1 MEIQT
6 SLNSLTESSKELE
19 NTFLYLGDCFTKLS
33 RKQNSQSL
41 DKLKDILAQLD
52 ELNTI
57 QTEREANFFTDF
69 NIKYSD
75 FYKSLNKSITELN
88 EISVQVSELKNISEE
103 MELIALNA
111 MVISIKSGDKGRAFS
126 KITENLKRLSNMMN
140 GYAQKLISTEQE
152 LLSNITNL
160 KDLYDKI
167 SNAENNIESISSSV
181 SSTIKEMLS
190 SSLIPLQEI
199 VSQSQEIYQPIIKA
213 MEGLQIQDIIRQS
226 LDQIHLLLSQSAQSE
241 ATGSQFSLDKNE
253 QLDNISFEISVFE
266 LAEKILTDINQQL
279 LDSSKIFKDNWSI
292 VTEILSK
299 VETSR
304 KNYIAMFIEN
314 SSESNDKNLITKLTD
329 AENKYSNMIEEF
341 LTYQQSQKNMCADC
355 KIITKKVLSMHEIF
369 EVLEPIIAQL
379 HHVRILQEIEVSK
392 NLAISTVKNFV
403 DDMDKLITTAQ
414 SNLEQMDSNVDGF
427 IDNIQTLL
435 KNFTSTINENT
446 EQMENLKKQK
456 NSFFENLRNSRLEIS
471 HTMHGFTVFPE
482 DFTETCYK
490 VAEKLENIESHS
502 RIFAQ
507 IIEKYQNLVYTK
519 SAEREKLF
527 AEYNI
532 NSWEIKNNKLKDLI
546 QQFTIT
552 AHKETA
558 GKIAGFQVESGFEA
572 GEITF
577 F

>member
-57 QTEREANFFTDF
+57 QTERESNFFTDF
-69 NIKYSD
+69 NVKYSD
-75 FYKSLNKSITELN
+75 FYKSLNKSISELN

-140 GYAQKLISTEQE
+140 GYAQKLISTEQD

-199 VSQSQEIYQPIIKA
+199 VNQSQEIYQPIIKA

-299 VETSR
+299 VESSR

-314 SSESNDKNLITKLTD
+314 SSESNDKNLIAKLTD

-392 NLAISTVKNFV
+392 NLAISTVKNSV

-456 NSFFENLRNSRLEIS
+456 NSFFDNLHNSRLEIS

-502 RIFAQ
+502 KIFAQ
-507 IIEKYQNLVYTK
+507 IIEKYQDLVYTK

-532 NSWEIKNNKLKDLI
+532 TSWEIKNNKLKDLI

>member
-57 QTEREANFFTDF
+57 QTERESNFFTDF
-69 NIKYSD
+69 NVKYSD
-75 FYKSLNKSITELN
+75 FYKSLNKSISELN

-140 GYAQKLISTEQE
+140 GYAQKLISTEQD

-199 VSQSQEIYQPIIKA
+199 VNQSQEIYQPIIKA

-226 LDQIHLLLSQSAQSE
+226 LDQIHLLLNQSAQSE

-299 VETSR
+299 VESSR

-314 SSESNDKNLITKLTD
+314 SSESNDKNLIAKLTD

-392 NLAISTVKNFV
+392 NLAISTVKNSV

-456 NSFFENLRNSRLEIS
+456 NSFFDNLHNSRLEIS

-502 RIFAQ
+502 KIFAQ
-507 IIEKYQNLVYTK
+507 IIEKYQDLVYTK

-532 NSWEIKNNKLKDLI
+532 TSWEIKNNKLKDLI

>member
-6 SLNSLTESSKELE
+6 SLNSLTNSSKELE
-19 NTFLYLGDCFTKLS
+19 NIFLYLGECFTKLS
-33 RKQNSQSL
+33 RKQNSHSL

-57 QTEREANFFTDF
+57 QTQREANFFTDF

-75 FYKSLNKSITELN
+75 FYQSLNKSITELN

-152 LLSNITNL
+152 LLSNITSL

-167 SNAENNIESISSSV
+167 SSAESNIESISSSV

-190 SSLIPLQEI
+190 SSSIPLQNI
-199 VSQSQEIYQPIIKA
+199 VSQSQEIYQPIIRA

-241 ATGSQFSLDKNE
+241 STGTQLNFDKNE

>member
-57 QTEREANFFTDF
+57 QTERESNFFTDF
-69 NIKYSD
+69 NVKYSD

-167 SNAENNIESISSSV
+167 SSAESNIESISSSV

-299 VETSR
+299 VESSR

-314 SSESNDKNLITKLTD
+314 SSESNDKNLIAKLTD

-392 NLAISTVKNFV
+392 NLAISTVKNSV

-456 NSFFENLRNSRLEIS
+456 NSFFDNLHNSRLEIS

-482 DFTETCYK
+482 DFTDTCYK

-502 RIFAQ
+502 KIFAQ
-507 IIEKYQNLVYTK
+507 IIEKYQDLVYTK

-532 NSWEIKNNKLKDLI
+532 TSWEIKNNKLKDLI

>member
-69 NIKYSD
+69 NVKYSD

-88 EISVQVSELKNISEE
+88 DISVQVSELKNISEE

-167 SNAENNIESISSSV
+167 SNAENNIETISSSV

-190 SSLIPLQEI
+190 SSLIPLQKI

-213 MEGLQIQDIIRQS
+213 MEGLQIQDIIKQS
-226 LDQIHLLLSQSAQSE
+226 LDQIHLLLSQSAQTE
-241 ATGSQFSLDKNE
+241 ATGAQFSLDKNE
-253 QLDNISFEISVFE
+253 QLDNISFEVSIFE
-266 LAEKILTDINQQL
+266 LAEKILTDINEQL
-279 LDSSKIFKDNWSI
+279 LESSKIFKDNWSV

-456 NSFFENLRNSRLEIS
+456 NSFFDNLHNSRLEIS

-502 RIFAQ
+502 KIFAQ
-507 IIEKYQNLVYTK
+507 IIEKYQDLVYTK
-519 SAEREKLF
+519 STEREKLF

-532 NSWEIKNNKLKDLI
+532 TSWEIKNNKLKDLI

>member
-1 MEIQT
+1 MEIQK
-6 SLNSLTESSKELE
+6 SLNSLTDSSKELE
-19 NTFLYLGDCFTKLS
+19 NIFLYLGECFTKLS
-33 RKQNSQSL
+33 RKQNSHSL

-69 NIKYSD
+69 NVKYSD

-88 EISVQVSELKNISEE
+88 DISVQVSELKNISEE

-140 GYAQKLISTEQE
+140 GYAQKLISTEHE

-160 KDLYDKI
+160 KELYNQI
-167 SNAENNIESISSSV
+167 SSAESNIEQISSSV
-181 SSTIKEMLS
+181 SLTIKDMLTS
-190 SSLIPLQEI
+190 SSIPLQEI

-213 MEGLQIQDIIRQS
+213 MEGLQLQDIIRQS

-241 ATGSQFSLDKNE
+241 AIGSQLSMDKNE
-253 QLDNISFEISVFE
+253 QLDTISFEISVFE
-266 LAEKILTDINQQL
+266 LADKILTDINEQL
-279 LDSSKIFKDNWSI
+279 LDSSKVFKENWSI
-292 VTEILSK
+292 VTDILSK
-299 VETSR
+299 VENSR

-314 SSESNDKNLITKLTD
+314 SSESNDKNLIAKLTD
-329 AENKYSNMIEEF
+329 AEKKYSKMIEEF
-341 LTYQQSQKNMCADC
+341 VTYQQSQKNMCADC
-355 KIITKKVLSMHEIF
+355 KIITKKVLSMHDIF
-369 EVLEPIIAQL
+369 EELEPIIAQL

-414 SNLEQMDSNVDGF
+414 ANLEQMDNNVDGF
-427 IDNIQTLL
+427 IDNIHTLL
-435 KNFTSTINENT
+435 KNFTNTINENT
-446 EQMENLKKQK
+446 EQMEILKKQK
-456 NSFFENLRNSRLEIS
+456 NSFFDNLANSRLEIS

-482 DFTETCYK
+482 DFTETCHS
-490 VAEKLENIESHS
+490 VTERLEEIEHHS
-502 RIFAQ
+502 KIFTQ
-507 IIEKYQNLVYTK
+507 VIEKYKDLIYEKTAQ
-519 SAEREKLF
+519 REKLF

-532 NSWEIKNNKLKDLI
+532 TSWEIKNNKLKDII

>member
-69 NIKYSD
+69 NVKYSD

-167 SNAENNIESISSSV
+167 SSAESNIESISSSV

-456 NSFFENLRNSRLEIS
+456 NSFFDNLHNSRLEIS

-502 RIFAQ
+502 KIFAQ
-507 IIEKYQNLVYTK
+507 IIEKYQDLVYTK

-532 NSWEIKNNKLKDLI
+532 TSWEIKNNKLKDLI

>member
-57 QTEREANFFTDF
+57 QTERESNFFTDF
-69 NIKYSD
+69 NVKYSD
-75 FYKSLNKSITELN
+75 FYKSLNKSISELN

-140 GYAQKLISTEQE
+140 GYAQKLISTEQD

-199 VSQSQEIYQPIIKA
+199 VNQSQEIYQPIIKA

-299 VETSR
+299 VESSR

-314 SSESNDKNLITKLTD
+314 SSESNDKNLIAKLTD

-392 NLAISTVKNFV
+392 NLAISTVKNSV

-456 NSFFENLRNSRLEIS
+456 NSFFDNLHNSRLEIS

-502 RIFAQ
+502 KIFAQ
-507 IIEKYQNLVYTK
+507 IIEKYQDLVYTK
-519 SAEREKLF
+519 NAEREKLF

-532 NSWEIKNNKLKDLI
+532 TSWEIKNNKLKDLI

>member
-1 MEIQT
+1 M
-6 SLNSLTESSKELE
+6 
-19 NTFLYLGDCFTKLS
+19 
-33 RKQNSQSL
+33 
-41 DKLKDILAQLD
+41 
-52 ELNTI
+52 
-57 QTEREANFFTDF
+57 
-69 NIKYSD
+69 
-75 FYKSLNKSITELN
+75 
-88 EISVQVSELKNISEE
+88 
-103 MELIALNA
+103 
-111 MVISIKSGDKGRAFS
+111 
-126 KITENLKRLSNMMN
+126 
-140 GYAQKLISTEQE
+140 
-152 LLSNITNL
+152 
-160 KDLYDKI
+160 
-167 SNAENNIESISSSV
+167 
-181 SSTIKEMLS
+181 
-190 SSLIPLQEI
+190 
-199 VSQSQEIYQPIIKA
+199 
-213 MEGLQIQDIIRQS
+213 
-226 LDQIHLLLSQSAQSE
+226 
-241 ATGSQFSLDKNE
+241 DKNE

-299 VETSR
+299 VESSR

-314 SSESNDKNLITKLTD
+314 SSESNDKNLIAKLTD

-392 NLAISTVKNFV
+392 NLAISTVKNSV

-456 NSFFENLRNSRLEIS
+456 NSFFDNLHNSRLEIS

-502 RIFAQ
+502 KIFAQ
-507 IIEKYQNLVYTK
+507 IIEKYQDLVYTK

-532 NSWEIKNNKLKDLI
+532 TSWEIKNNKLKDLI

>member
-19 NTFLYLGDCFTKLS
+19 NIFIYLGECFTKLS

-57 QTEREANFFTDF
+57 QTQREANFFTDF
-69 NIKYSD
+69 NLKYSD
-75 FYKSLNKSITELN
+75 FYQSLNKSITELN
-88 EISVQVSELKNISEE
+88 EISAQVSELKNISEE

-152 LLSNITNL
+152 LLSNITDL

-167 SNAENNIESISSSV
+167 SNAENNIETISSSV

-213 MEGLQIQDIIRQS
+213 MEGLQLQDIIKQS
-226 LDQIHLLLSQSAQSE
+226 LDQIHLLLSQSAQNE

-253 QLDNISFEISVFE
+253 QLDNISFEISIFE
-266 LAEKILTDINQQL
+266 LAEKILTDINQKL
-279 LDSSKIFKDNWSI
+279 LESSQVFKDNWSV

-299 VETSR
+299 VESSR

-314 SSESNDKNLITKLTD
+314 SPDSSDKNLIAKLTD
-329 AENKYSNMIEEF
+329 AGNKYSNMIEEF
-341 LTYQQSQKNMCADC
+341 LTYQQSQKNMCSDC
-355 KIITKKVLSMHEIF
+355 KIITKKVLSMHDIF
-369 EVLEPIIAQL
+369 EELEPIIAQL

-414 SNLEQMDSNVDGF
+414 ANLEQMDSNVDGF
-427 IDNIQTLL
+427 IDNIQVLL
-435 KNFTSTINENT
+435 KNFTVTINENT
-446 EQMENLKKQK
+446 EQMEVLKKQK
-456 NSFFENLRNSRLEIS
+456 NSFFDNLYNSRLEIS

-482 DFTETCYK
+482 DFTDTCYK

-502 RIFAQ
+502 KIFAQ
-507 IIEKYQNLVYTK
+507 IIEKYQDLVYTK

-532 NSWEIKNNKLKDLI
+532 TSWEIKNNKLKDLI